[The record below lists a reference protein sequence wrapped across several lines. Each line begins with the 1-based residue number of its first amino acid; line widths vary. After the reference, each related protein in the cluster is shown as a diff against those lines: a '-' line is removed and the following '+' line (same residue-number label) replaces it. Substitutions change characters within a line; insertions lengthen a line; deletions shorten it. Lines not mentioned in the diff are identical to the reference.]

1 MKKLLLIFLLL
12 LQIPTISG
20 NNQSQDS
27 SAKRIVGTWFA
38 DANRNTRWVFTADG
52 KVFNYDKNT
61 FKVMYRY
68 TISNSCQ
75 NNSDDSVE
83 FLTLMD
89 KDGDEYCF
97 RINGVNEN
105 KNGVLSMTNMS
116 NMEALLFV
124 NDVNLTIRK

>member
-1 MKKLLLIFLLL
+1 MKKLLLFFVLLF
-12 LQIPTISG
+12 QMAVTAGYS
-20 NNQSQDS
+20 QSADPS
-27 SAKRIVGTWFA
+27 SKKIVGTWYA
-38 DANRNTRWVFTADG
+38 DANRNTRWVFTTDG

-75 NNSDDSVE
+75 NNSDDTLE
-83 FLTLMD
+83 FVTLMD

-97 RINGVNEN
+97 RINAINEN

-124 NDVNLTIRK
+124 NDINIIITN

>member
-1 MKKLLLIFLLL
+1 MTVITGYSQSKDPSSKK
-12 LQIPTISG
+12 
-20 NNQSQDS
+20 
-27 SAKRIVGTWFA
+27 IVGTWYA

-75 NNSDDSVE
+75 NNSDDTLE
-83 FLTLMD
+83 FVTLMD

-97 RINGVNEN
+97 RINAINEN
-105 KNGVLSMTNMS
+105 KSGVLSMTNMS
-116 NMEALLFV
+116 NMEAILFV
-124 NDVNLTIRK
+124 NDINIVITN

>member
-1 MKKLLLIFLLL
+1 MKKLLLFFVLLF
-12 LQIPTISG
+12 QMAVITGYS
-20 NNQSQDS
+20 QSTDPS
-27 SAKRIVGTWFA
+27 SKKIVGTWYA

-75 NNSDDSVE
+75 NNSDDTLE
-83 FLTLMD
+83 FVTLMD

-97 RINGVNEN
+97 RINAINEN

-124 NDVNLTIRK
+124 NDINIVITN